1 MENKKPD
8 FDEHRMI
15 AGMNGVLS
23 ATENMRKTMT
33 LAEQVAV
40 LRGAA
45 SMIENIVVAHSAA
58 IMMLKT
64 FSFHDGKK

>member
-1 MENKKPD
+1 
-8 FDEHRMI
+8 
-15 AGMNGVLS
+15 MNGVLS

-64 FSFHDGKK
+64 LSFHDGKK